1 MPFDRRG
8 VNLSIYKYD
17 HFIIFS
23 KGCDQMLANKKIVLG
38 VTGGIAAYKAIALTS
53 KLTQAGATVKVILT
67 AGAQEFVTPLSFQA
81 ISRQPVFVD
90 TFKELDPGKIQHID
104 LADWADLFIIAPAT
118 ANIIGKY
125 ANGIAD
131 DMLSTT
137 LLATKAP
144 VYIAP
149 AMNVDMYHHPAV
161 QENMSVLS
169 KRGVD
174 FIDPNEG
181 FLACGYTGKGRLA
194 EPEEI
199 VAYLNKK
206 VAEKQVLAG
215 KKILVTAGPTQER
228 IDPVR
233 YLTNYSSGKMGY
245 AIAEAAAQMG
255 AEVTLISGPVS
266 LATPNRV
273 KRIDVEST
281 KDMYQA
287 VMDHFPSQDIVIK
300 SAAVADYRPTIQA
313 NEKIKK
319 QSEQMTIALEKTED
333 ILKTLGQKKTSQF
346 LVGFAAETTNIRQY
360 GKKKL
365 DEKNLDAIVINDVS
379 KKEIGFGSDDN
390 EVLILINDG
399 SEIQINKTSKV
410 AIARQLLTEIS
421 HRLEGEKQ

>member
-1 MPFDRRG
+1 
-8 VNLSIYKYD
+8 
-17 HFIIFS
+17 
-23 KGCDQMLANKKIVLG
+23 MLANKKIVLG

-174 FIDPNEG
+174 FI
-181 FLACGYTGKGRLA
+181 
-194 EPEEI
+194 
-199 VAYLNKK
+199 
-206 VAEKQVLAG
+206 
-215 KKILVTAGPTQER
+215 
-228 IDPVR
+228 
-233 YLTNYSSGKMGY
+233 
-245 AIAEAAAQMG
+245 
-255 AEVTLISGPVS
+255 
-266 LATPNRV
+266 
-273 KRIDVEST
+273 
-281 KDMYQA
+281 
-287 VMDHFPSQDIVIK
+287 
-300 SAAVADYRPTIQA
+300 
-313 NEKIKK
+313 
-319 QSEQMTIALEKTED
+319 
-333 ILKTLGQKKTSQF
+333 
-346 LVGFAAETTNIRQY
+346 
-360 GKKKL
+360 
-365 DEKNLDAIVINDVS
+365 
-379 KKEIGFGSDDN
+379 
-390 EVLILINDG
+390 
-399 SEIQINKTSKV
+399 
-410 AIARQLLTEIS
+410 
-421 HRLEGEKQ
+421 